1 MAADTPG
8 CFAVVEE
15 NFPPEAMAS
24 DHAFYATGGDEAL
37 LQKNMN
43 AMIESCTRF
52 IDFQKIDVIP
62 MSEYLIKPVS
72 SD

>member
-1 MAADTPG
+1 
-8 CFAVVEE
+8 
-15 NFPPEAMAS
+15 MAS

-52 IDFQKIDVIP
+52 IDFQKINVIP